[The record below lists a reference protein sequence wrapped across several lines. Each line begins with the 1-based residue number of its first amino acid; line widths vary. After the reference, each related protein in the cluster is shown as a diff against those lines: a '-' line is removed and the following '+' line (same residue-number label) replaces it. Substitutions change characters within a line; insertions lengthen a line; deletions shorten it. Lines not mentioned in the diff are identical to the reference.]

1 MIYGAAG
8 TGKTYLI
15 NHVSQFFDAHSK
27 LFLANT
33 NPAVENLRRK
43 VFAQNCDFMTIR
55 KYIMSKNVPTDIDIL
70 IMDECSMVSNADMA
84 AVLRK
89 LNCKIMLLV
98 GDTYQIESITFGNW
112 FSMAKYF
119 IPQYAWYELK
129 VPYRTNGITSWH
141 T

>member
-15 NHVSQFFDAHSK
+15 NHVSQFFDTHSK

-98 GDTYQIESITFGNW
+98 GIHIRLNLLLLVIGFQWQSTLFHNMHGMN
-112 FSMAKYF
+112 
-119 IPQYAWYELK
+119 
-129 VPYRTNGITSWH
+129 
-141 T
+141 